1 MASPLSNFGKNSS
14 RLLQIRSKNRR
25 LSFSLTIFLR
35 VLVSFV
41 GLRYHDLLEI

>member
-1 MASPLSNFGKNSS
+1 
-14 RLLQIRSKNRR
+14 LLQIRSKNRR